1 MKRSI
6 ISLLVLGVACTFSG
20 FWAAQTAAQ
29 NSEPEVFLARIEG
42 GIGSQAAAY
51 VERVISEADDA
62 GANAVI
68 LELNSPGGSL
78 DATQEIVK
86 TQSNAEEVAVVS
98 YVAPRGAQATSAGT
112 FIVMA
117 SDVAAM
123 APQTRLGAAHPV
135 WVGGGD
141 IMGDLGEKTTNDAV
155 ALMTGLASAHGR
167 NVEWAESS
175 VRESVS
181 VDAEEALEL
190 GVIEHVEPDLE
201 TVLEAVDGETVGP
214 KDITLQTSG
223 ARIIEKPMTFTER
236 TSFFAYVLWMLA
248 LLTVLF
254 LTIVGF
260 TYWRMR
266 RWRVSTGREGMI
278 GEIGVV
284 RQPVVGGMG
293 GLVFVHGER
302 WRAIPENPGNGP
314 IKAGAEVEILGFRRG
329 AVVVRAVEHHGSAGA
344 YSLGSGSR

>member
-6 ISLLVLGVACTFSG
+6 ISLLVLGIVCTFSG
-20 FWAAQTAAQ
+20 FWAGQIAAQ

-42 GIGSQAAAY
+42 GMGSQAAAY

-62 GANAVI
+62 GAGAVV
-68 LELNSPGGSL
+68 LELNTPGGSL
-78 DATQEIVK
+78 TATQEMVE
-86 TQSNAEEVAVVS
+86 TESNAEEVAVVT

-112 FIVMA
+112 FIVMG

-135 WVGGGD
+135 WADGGD

-155 ALMTGLASAHGR
+155 ALMTGLASVHGR

-201 TVLEAVDGETVGP
+201 AVLEAVDGERVEP
-214 KDITLQTSG
+214 KGITLQTSG
-223 ARIIEKPMTFTER
+223 ATIIEKPMTFTER
-236 TSFFAYVLWMLA
+236 TSFSTYVLWTLA

-254 LTIVGF
+254 LATVGF
-260 TYWRMR
+260 TYRRMR
-266 RWRVSTGREGMI
+266 RWRVSTGQEGML
-278 GEIGVV
+278 GEIGIV

-302 WRAIPENPGNGP
+302 WRAIPEKTGNKP
-314 IKAGAEVEILGFRRG
+314 IKAGTEVEILGFRRG
-329 AVVVRAVEHHGSAGA
+329 AVVVRAVEHHGSAD
-344 YSLGSGSR
+344 SS

>member
-20 FWAAQTAAQ
+20 FWPVQTAAQ
-29 NSEPEVFLARIEG
+29 NSGSEVFRARIEE
-42 GIGSQAAAY
+42 GIGNQAAAY
-51 VERVISEADDA
+51 VERVVSEADDA
-62 GANAVI
+62 GAAAVI
-68 LELNSPGGSL
+68 LELNTPGGSL

-86 TQSNAEEVAVVS
+86 TESNAEEVAVVT

-112 FIVMA
+112 FIVMG

-123 APQTRLGAAHPV
+123 APQTRLGAAQPV
-135 WVGGGD
+135 WADGGD
-141 IMGDLGEKTTNDAV
+141 IMGALGEKATNDAV

-190 GVIEHVEPDLE
+190 GVVEHVEPDVE
-201 TVLEAVDGETVGP
+201 AVLEAVDGERVEP
-214 KDITLQTSG
+214 KNITLQTSG
-223 ARIIEKPMTFTER
+223 ATIIEKPMTFTER
-236 TSFFAYVLWMLA
+236 TSFFAYVLWILA
-248 LLTVLF
+248 LLAVLF
-254 LTIVGF
+254 LAAVGF
-260 TYWRMR
+260 TYWKMR
-266 RWRVSTGREGMI
+266 RWRVSTGREGMV

-302 WRAIPENPGNGP
+302 WRAIPENAGNEP
-314 IKAGAEVEILGFRRG
+314 IKAGTEVEILGFRGG
-329 AVVVRAVEHHGSAGA
+329 AIVVRAVEHHGSAD
-344 YSLGSGSR
+344 SS

>member
-20 FWAAQTAAQ
+20 FWPVQTAAQ

-42 GIGSQAAAY
+42 AIGSQAAAY

-62 GANAVI
+62 GVEAVV
-68 LELNSPGGSL
+68 LELNTPGGSL

-86 TQSNAEEVAVVS
+86 TESNAEEVAVVS
-98 YVAPRGAQATSAGT
+98 YVAPLGAQATSAGT
-112 FIVMA
+112 FIVMG

-135 WVGGGD
+135 WFGGGD

-190 GVIEHVEPDLE
+190 GVVEHVEPDLE
-201 TVLEAVDGETVGP
+201 AVLEAVDGETVEP

-223 ARIIEKPMTFTER
+223 ATIIEKPMTFPER
-236 TSFFAYVLWMLA
+236 TSFFGYVLWMLA
-248 LLTVLF
+248 LLTVVF
-254 LTIVGF
+254 LAVVGF

-266 RWRVSTGREGMI
+266 RWRVSTGREGMV

-284 RQPVVGGMG
+284 RQPVVGSMG

-302 WRAIPENPGNGP
+302 WRAIPENAGNEP
-314 IKAGAEVEILGFRRG
+314 IKAGTEVEILGFRRG
-329 AVVVRAVEHHGSAGA
+329 AVIVRALEHHGSAD
-344 YSLGSGSR
+344 SS

>member
-6 ISLLVLGVACTFSG
+6 ISLLVLCLACTFSG
-20 FWAAQTAAQ
+20 FWPVQIAAQ

-42 GIGSQAAAY
+42 GIDSRAAAY
-51 VERVISEADDA
+51 AERVISEADDA
-62 GANAVI
+62 GAAAVV
-68 LELNSPGGSL
+68 LELNTPGGSL
-78 DATQEIVK
+78 DATQEMVK
-86 TQSNAEEVAVVS
+86 TESNAEEVAVVS
-98 YVAPRGAQATSAGT
+98 YVAPLGAQATSAGT

-135 WVGGGD
+135 WADGRD
-141 IMGDLGEKTTNDAV
+141 IMGTLGEKATNDAV
-155 ALMTGLASAHGR
+155 ALVTGLASAHGR

-190 GVIEHVEPDLE
+190 GVVEHVEPDLE
-201 TVLEAVDGETVGP
+201 AVLKAVDGERVEP

-223 ARIIEKPMTFTER
+223 ATIIEKPMTFTER
-236 TSFFAYVLWMLA
+236 TSFFAYVLWILA
-248 LLTVLF
+248 LLAVLF
-254 LTIVGF
+254 LAAAGF

-266 RWRVSTGREGMI
+266 RWRVSTGLEGMV

-284 RQPVVGGMG
+284 RQPVVEGMG

-302 WRAIPENPGNGP
+302 WRAIPENAGSEP
-314 IKAGAEVEILGFRRG
+314 IRAGTEVEILGFRRG
-329 AVVVRAVEHHGSAGA
+329 AVVVRVVEYHGSED
-344 YSLGSGSR
+344 SS

>member
-1 MKRSI
+1 MKRNI
-6 ISLLVLGVACTFSG
+6 VSLLVLGVACTFSG
-20 FWAAQTAAQ
+20 FWAGQTAAQ

-42 GIGSQAAAY
+42 AIGSQAAAY

-62 GANAVI
+62 GADAVV
-68 LELNSPGGSL
+68 LELNTPGGSL

-86 TQSNAEEVAVVS
+86 TESNAEEVAVVS
-98 YVAPRGAQATSAGT
+98 YVAPLGAQATSAGT
-112 FIVMA
+112 FIVMG

-135 WVGGGD
+135 WADGGD
-141 IMGDLGEKTTNDAV
+141 IMGALGEKATNDAV

-190 GVIEHVEPDLE
+190 GVVEHVEPDLE
-201 TVLEAVDGETVGP
+201 AVLEAVDGERVEP

-223 ARIIEKPMTFTER
+223 ATIIEKPMTFTER
-236 TSFFAYVLWMLA
+236 TSFSTYVLWIMA
-248 LLTVLF
+248 LLAVLF
-254 LTIVGF
+254 LATVGF
-260 TYWRMR
+260 MYRRMR
-266 RWRVSTGREGMI
+266 RWRINTGQEGML

-284 RQPVVGGMG
+284 RQPIVGGMG

-302 WRAIPENPGNGP
+302 WRAIPQNPGNEP
-314 IKAGAEVEILGFRRG
+314 IKAGTEVEILGFRRG
-329 AVVVRAVEHHGSAGA
+329 AVVVRAVEHHGSAD
-344 YSLGSGSR
+344 SS

>member
-1 MKRSI
+1 M
-6 ISLLVLGVACTFSG
+6 G
-20 FWAAQTAAQ
+20 
-29 NSEPEVFLARIEG
+29 
-42 GIGSQAAAY
+42 
-51 VERVISEADDA
+51 
-62 GANAVI
+62 
-68 LELNSPGGSL
+68 
-78 DATQEIVK
+78 
-86 TQSNAEEVAVVS
+86 
-98 YVAPRGAQATSAGT
+98 
-112 FIVMA
+112 

-135 WVGGGD
+135 WGDGGD
-141 IMGDLGEKTTNDAV
+141 IIGALGEKATNDAV

-190 GVIEHVEPDLE
+190 GVVEHVEPDLE
-201 TVLEAVDGETVGP
+201 AVLEAVDGERVEP

-223 ARIIEKPMTFTER
+223 ATIIEKPMTFTER
-236 TSFFAYVLWMLA
+236 TSFFAYVLWILA
-248 LLTVLF
+248 LLAVLF
-254 LTIVGF
+254 LAAAGF

-266 RWRVSTGREGMI
+266 RWRVSTGLEGMV

-302 WRAIPENPGNGP
+302 WRAIPENIGSEP
-314 IKAGAEVEILGFRRG
+314 IKAGTEVEILGFRRG
-329 AVVVRAVEHHGSAGA
+329 AVVVRAVKHHS
-344 YSLGSGSR
+344 SEDSS

>member
-6 ISLLVLGVACTFSG
+6 ISLLVLGVACTLSG
-20 FWAAQTAAQ
+20 FWPVQTAAQ
-29 NSEPEVFLARIEG
+29 NSETEVFLARIEG
-42 GIGSQAAAY
+42 SIDSRATAY

-62 GANAVI
+62 GAAAVV
-68 LELNSPGGSL
+68 LELNTPGGSL

-86 TQSNAEEVAVVS
+86 TESNAEEVAVVS
-98 YVAPRGAQATSAGT
+98 YVAPLGAQATSAGT

-135 WVGGGD
+135 WADGGD
-141 IMGDLGEKTTNDAV
+141 IMGTLGEKATNDTV

-190 GVIEHVEPDLE
+190 GVVEHVEPDLQA
-201 TVLEAVDGETVGP
+201 VLEAVDGERVEP

-223 ARIIEKPMTFTER
+223 ATIIEKP
-236 TSFFAYVLWMLA
+236 
-248 LLTVLF
+248 
-254 LTIVGF
+254 
-260 TYWRMR
+260 
-266 RWRVSTGREGMI
+266 VS
-278 GEIGVV
+278 
-284 RQPVVGGMG
+284 VVGG
-293 GLVFVHGER
+293 
-302 WRAIPENPGNGP
+302 
-314 IKAGAEVEILGFRRG
+314 
-329 AVVVRAVEHHGSAGA
+329 S
-344 YSLGSGSR
+344 

>member
-6 ISLLVLGVACTFSG
+6 ISLLVLGVVCTFSG
-20 FWAAQTAAQ
+20 FWAVQPAAQ

-42 GIGSQAAAY
+42 GLGSQAAAY
-51 VERVISEADDA
+51 VERVISEADNA
-62 GANAVI
+62 GAGAVI
-68 LELNSPGGSL
+68 LELNTPGGSL

-86 TQSNAEEVAVVS
+86 TESNAEEVAIIT
-98 YVAPRGAQATSAGT
+98 YVASRGAQATSAGT
-112 FIVMA
+112 FIVMG

-135 WVGGGD
+135 WAHGGD
-141 IMGDLGEKTTNDAV
+141 IMGTLGEKATNDAV
-155 ALMTGLASAHGR
+155 ALVTGLASAHGR

-175 VRESVS
+175 VRESAS

-190 GVIEHVEPDLE
+190 GVVEHVEPDLE
-201 TVLEAVDGETVGP
+201 AVLEAVHGERVEP

-223 ARIIEKPMTFTER
+223 ATIIEKPMTFTER
-236 TSFFAYVLWMLA
+236 TSFSTYVLWTLA

-254 LTIVGF
+254 LAAAGF

-266 RWRVSTGREGMI
+266 RRRVSTGLEGMV

-284 RQPVVGGMG
+284 RQPVVGVMG

-302 WRAIPENPGNGP
+302 WRAVPENAGSEP
-314 IKAGAEVEILGFRRG
+314 IKAGTEVEILGFRRG
-329 AVVVRAVEHHGSAGA
+329 AVVVRAVEHHGSADF
-344 YSLGSGSR
+344 S